1 MTDFT
6 ESRLPTHQMT
16 IPLRATTAV
25 KTIAIAIAV
34 LGLIGF
40 AVSRAVHGNPIY
52 WATALMVTGALL
64 SAAGVLLHVT

>member
-1 MTDFT
+1 M
-6 ESRLPTHQMT
+6 
-16 IPLRATTAV
+16 
-25 KTIAIAIAV
+25 AV